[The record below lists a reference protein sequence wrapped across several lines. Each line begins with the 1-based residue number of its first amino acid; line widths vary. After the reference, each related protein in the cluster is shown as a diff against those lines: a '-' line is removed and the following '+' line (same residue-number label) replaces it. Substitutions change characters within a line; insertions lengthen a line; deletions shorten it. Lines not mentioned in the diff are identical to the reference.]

1 MTLHTASDDRL
12 LRLAAGL
19 DQLVAAE
26 VRKVRG
32 AETARL
38 AAELA
43 DAEILRACR
52 RVGAASDAV
61 QQARYAGNAVERKM
75 LARLERAAK
84 DLADVMRK
92 QGGAA

>member
-1 MTLHTASDDRL
+1 MTAPARIDPRTLKLAGAVQEMVDEAVRL
-12 LRLAAGL
+12 ERVRLAAIEAR
-19 DQLVAAE
+19 AA
-26 VRKVRG
+26 
-32 AETARL
+32 
-38 AAELA
+38 A
-43 DAEILRACR
+43 DAEMLKACR

>member
-1 MTLHTASDDRL
+1 MHAQTDNRL

-43 DAEILRACR
+43 DAEILKACR
-52 RVGAASDAV
+52 AVGAASDAV
-61 QQARYAGNAVERKM
+61 EQARFAGNAVERKM

-84 DLADVMRK
+84 HLAELMRK
-92 QGGAA
+92 GRGV